1 MWKTFTASK
10 KPFYKLYVKSRMFPS
25 YKDSNS
31 KMCILLLP
39 CHLQPRR
46 ADCLTISALMRWHKM

>member
-1 MWKTFTASK
+1 MWKTFIAPK

-25 YKDSNS
+25 YRDSNS

-39 CHLQPRR
+39 DHVQPRC
-46 ADCLTISALMRWHKM
+46 AGIFDYLCLDALA